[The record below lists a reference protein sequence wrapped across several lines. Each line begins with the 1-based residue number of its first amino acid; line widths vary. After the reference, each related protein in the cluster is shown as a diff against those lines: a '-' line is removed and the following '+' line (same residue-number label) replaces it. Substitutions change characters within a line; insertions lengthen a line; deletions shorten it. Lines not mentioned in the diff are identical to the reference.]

1 MAYRLALI
9 GAILLAL
16 AGSRAAQKRIDV
28 PTQPQVSPRWQCRR
42 IVSLAPGITETL
54 VELGLGDCL
63 VDARPG
69 LGSAD
74 RNVCPTGYSVGP
86 ADGCYYGSIEAVLWR
101 KPDLVIALDEQAAA
115 RASFEKLG
123 LETLVVSHQSIDAII
138 ESIRTIGR
146 VCGRGPEGRLMAR
159 DFQSRIDLIRSR
171 TRALAS
177 PRVLFVLDRASAG
190 GRSADLRVAG
200 DDGRINA
207 IVELAGGQNVCR
219 QRRVRRPIV
228 SIADVV
234 RLNPDVIVELVPF
247 DLVEKTGR
255 QAILDD
261 DQWRELKNVQAVK
274 DHRTYVFDGDSAAVP
289 GPRLLRFVEE
299 LAAQLHPDC
308 EQ

>member
-42 IVSLAPGITETL
+42 IVSLDPGITETL

-63 VDARPG
+63 VGARAG
-69 LGSAD
+69 SGSAD
-74 RNVCPTGYSVGP
+74 RNVCPTGYNVGP
-86 ADGCYYGSIEAVLWR
+86 ADGCYYGSVESVLWR

-138 ESIRTIGR
+138 DSFHTIGR
-146 VCGRGPEGRLMAR
+146 VCGRGPEGRQMAR

-171 TRALAS
+171 TRALARPS
-177 PRVLFVLDRASAG
+177 VLFVLDRASTCG
-190 GRSADLRVAG
+190 GSTDLRVAG
-200 DDGRINA
+200 GDSRINA
-207 IVELAGGQNVCR
+207 LVELAGGQNACR
-219 QRRVRRPIV
+219 QRGVPRPIV
-228 SIADVV
+228 SIADIV

-255 QAILDD
+255 QAILDG
-261 DQWRELKNVQAVK
+261 DQWKELQNVQAVK
-274 DHRTYVFDGDSAAVP
+274 NHRTYVFDSDSAAVP

-299 LAAQLHPDC
+299 LAEEIHR
-308 EQ
+308 EYE